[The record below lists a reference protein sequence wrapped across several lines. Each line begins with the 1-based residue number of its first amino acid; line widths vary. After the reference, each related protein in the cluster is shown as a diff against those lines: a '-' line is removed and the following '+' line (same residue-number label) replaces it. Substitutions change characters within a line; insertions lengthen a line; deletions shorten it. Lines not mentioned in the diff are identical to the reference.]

1 MARTREQ
8 EKAIFSKR
16 TKSGKLITI
25 TKGRDF
31 FQSKDFF
38 KISGAEILGS
48 DSQFTQSRD
57 RAFEIAN
64 AKVESENK
72 RFETLKKMK
81 SK

>member
-1 MARTREQ
+1 MAKSKKELR
-8 EKAIFSKR
+8 AIFSKK

-25 TKGRDF
+25 TKGNDF
-31 FQSKDFF
+31 FQNKEIF
-38 KISGAEILGS
+38 KVSGAEILGS
-48 DSQFTQSRD
+48 DAQFTQSKD

-72 RFETLKKMK
+72 RFERLKEMK